1 MWTLDDLKS
10 DRDTQITAICIVFF
24 LLAFPAYF
32 SFAASGVDGAAGLG
46 GVRDYEVSGELSYVE
61 LASGGEYIA
70 DGTTFDIENLH
81 TDAIDGAE
89 VMNIVCVRLTMT
101 YGQDDEQTSGNVP
114 GGCSGPLAGQNQA
127 DTISGA
133 TEHAGFT
140 GNADGQNGGQ
150 GGSHSAEA
158 IWYNDSMTGVISGLS
173 EAEIVEQIDAMGAG
187 LGPYTASVSV
197 TAEAGNAPGP
207 GCSRSDDGEDV
218 SYVVELIVFDYT
230 IAPFIEITD
239 V

>member
-81 TDAIDGAE
+81 TDAIDGADD
-89 VMNIVCVRLTMT
+89 MNIVGVRLTMT
-101 YGQDDEQTSGNVP
+101 YGVDDEQSGNNPLFCAAAP
-114 GGCSGPLAGQNQA
+114 GNQA
-127 DTISGA
+127 DTISGN

-140 GNADGQNGGQ
+140 GSAAGQNGGQ
-150 GGSHSAEA
+150 GGSHFAEA
-158 IWYNDSMTGVISGLS
+158 IWYNDSMIGVVSGLS
-173 EAEIVEQIDAMGAG
+173 ESEIVDQIDAMGAG
-187 LGPYTASVSV
+187 LGPYNASVSV
-197 TAEAGNAPGP
+197 TAETGGGG
-207 GCSRSDDGEDV
+207 GCQHTDEGEDV

>member
-46 GVRDYEVSGELSYVE
+46 GVRDYEVSGELTYVE

-89 VMNIVCVRLTMT
+89 DMNIVGVRLTMT
-101 YGQDDEQTSGNVP
+101 YGQDDEQSEGNP
-114 GGCSGPLAGQNQA
+114 IACAAAQGNQA
-127 DTISGA
+127 DTISGN
-133 TEHAGFT
+133 TDHAGFT
-140 GNADGQNGGQ
+140 GSADGQNGGQ
-150 GGSHSAEA
+150 GGSHAAEA
-158 IWYNDSMTGVISGLS
+158 IWYNDSMMGVISGLS

-187 LGPYTASVSV
+187 LGPYNASVSV
-197 TAEAGNAPGP
+197 TAESGGGF
-207 GCSRSDDGEDV
+207 GCPHTDDGEDV

>member
-32 SFAASGVDGAAGLG
+32 SFAASGVDGAAGMG
-46 GVRDYEVSGELSYVE
+46 GVRDYEVSGELTYVE

-70 DGTTFDIENLH
+70 DGTTYNIEDLH

-89 VMNIVCVRLTMT
+89 DMNIVGVRLTMT
-101 YGQDDEQTSGNVP
+101 YGADDETGGGAGCILPGNNN
-114 GGCSGPLAGQNQA
+114 NQA
-127 DTISGA
+127 DTISGN

-140 GNADGQNGGQ
+140 GSAAGQNGGQ
-150 GGSHSAEA
+150 GGSHFAEA
-158 IWYNDSMTGVISGLS
+158 IWYNDSMIGVVSGLS

-187 LGPYTASVSV
+187 LGPYNASVSV
-197 TAEAGNAPGP
+197 TAETGGGAG
-207 GCSRSDDGEDV
+207 CVHSDDGEDV

-230 IAPFIEITD
+230 IAPFIELSD

>member
-32 SFAASGVDGAAGLG
+32 SFAASGVDGAAGMG
-46 GVRDYEVSGELSYVE
+46 GVRDYEVSGELTYVE

-70 DGTTFDIENLH
+70 DGDTYNIEDLH

-89 VMNIVCVRLTMT
+89 DMNIVGVRLTMT
-101 YGQDDEQTSGNVP
+101 YGADDETSGGNPIACAVAQ
-114 GGCSGPLAGQNQA
+114 GNQA
-127 DTISGA
+127 DTITGA
-133 TEHAGFT
+133 ADHAGFT
-140 GNADGQNGGQ
+140 GSASGQNGGQ
-150 GGSHSAEA
+150 GGSHFAEA
-158 IWYNDSMTGVISGLS
+158 IWYNDSMIGVVSGLS

-187 LGPYTASVSV
+187 LGPYNASVSV
-197 TAEAGNAPGP
+197 AAETGGGTQCEHTDN
-207 GCSRSDDGEDV
+207 GEDV

-230 IAPFIEITD
+230 IAPFIELSD

>member
-1 MWTLDDLKS
+1 MWTLDDLKT
-10 DRDTQITAICIVFF
+10 DRDTQITAICIGFF
-24 LLAFPAYF
+24 LIAFPLYF
-32 SFAASGVDGAAGLG
+32 SIAASGVDATSGLG
-46 GVRDYEVSGELSYVE
+46 GVRDYEVSGELTYVE

-70 DGTTFDIENLH
+70 DGTTFDIEDLH
-81 TDAIDGAE
+81 TDAIDGADD
-89 VMNIVCVRLTMT
+89 MNIVGVRLTMT
-101 YGQDDEQTSGNVP
+101 YGADDETNSGGP
-114 GGCSGPLAGQNQA
+114 TCIGPAGGQSQA

-140 GNADGQNGGQ
+140 GGADGQNGGQ

-158 IWYNDSMTGVISGLS
+158 IWYNDSMIGVVSGLS
-173 EAEIVEQIDAMGAG
+173 ESEIVDQIDAMGAG

>member
-10 DRDTQITAICIVFF
+10 DRDTQITAICIGFF
-24 LLAFPAYF
+24 LIAFPLYF
-32 SFAASGVDGAAGLG
+32 SVAASGVDGAAGLG
-46 GVRDYEVSGELSYVE
+46 GVRDYEVSGELTYVE

-81 TDAIDGAE
+81 TDAIDGADD
-89 VMNIVCVRLTMT
+89 MNIVGVRLTMT
-101 YGQDDEQTSGNVP
+101 YGADDEQSSPNVP
-114 GGCSGPLAGQNQA
+114 GGCTGPLAGQNQG
-127 DTISGA
+127 DTISGT

-140 GNADGQNGGQ
+140 GAADGQNGGQ
-150 GGSHSAEA
+150 GGTHSAEA

-173 EAEIVEQIDAMGAG
+173 ETEIVEQIDAMGAG
-187 LGPYTASVSV
+187 LGPYNASISV
-197 TAEAGNAPGP
+197 TAQDNSGFQCTHTDN
-207 GCSRSDDGEDV
+207 GEDV

>member
-32 SFAASGVDGAAGLG
+32 SFAASGVDGAAGMG
-46 GVRDYEVSGELSYVE
+46 GVRDYEVSGELTYVE

-70 DGTTFDIENLH
+70 DGTTYNIEDLH

-89 VMNIVCVRLTMT
+89 DMNIVGVRLTMT
-101 YGQDDEQTSGNVP
+101 YGEDETNSGGP
-114 GGCSGPLAGQNQA
+114 TCIGPAGGQSQA

-140 GNADGQNGGQ
+140 GSADGQNGGQ
-150 GGSHSAEA
+150 GGSHFAEA
-158 IWYNDSMTGVISGLS
+158 IWYNDSMIGVVSGLS
-173 EAEIVEQIDAMGAG
+173 EAEIVEQIDSMGAG
-187 LGPYTASVSV
+187 LGPYNASVSV
-197 TAEAGNAPGP
+197 TAETGGGAG
-207 GCSRSDDGEDV
+207 CVHSDDGEDV

-230 IAPFIEITD
+230 IAPFIELSD

>member
-32 SFAASGVDGAAGLG
+32 SFAASGVDGAAGMG
-46 GVRDYEVSGELSYVE
+46 GVRDYEVSGELTYVE

-70 DGTTFDIENLH
+70 DGTTYNIEDLH

-89 VMNIVCVRLTMT
+89 DMNIVGVRLTMT
-101 YGQDDEQTSGNVP
+101 YGADDETGGGAGCILPGNNN
-114 GGCSGPLAGQNQA
+114 NQA
-127 DTISGA
+127 DTISGN

-140 GNADGQNGGQ
+140 GSAAGQNGGQ
-150 GGSHSAEA
+150 GGSHFAEA
-158 IWYNDSMTGVISGLS
+158 IWYNDSMIGVVSGLS
-173 EAEIVEQIDAMGAG
+173 EAEIVEQIDSMGAG
-187 LGPYTASVSV
+187 LGPYNASVSV
-197 TAEAGNAPGP
+197 TAETGGGAG
-207 GCSRSDDGEDV
+207 CVHSDDGEDV

-230 IAPFIEITD
+230 IAPFIELSD